1 MWKKCQF
8 PEDLTMACPDI
19 FSFMGAEPGSRRA
32 RKSSTARAPRDGH
45 LVREVAGVLTLFDI
59 HGRLNGSNIEKH
71 KKNTGSS
78 DWPVSFSQK
87 QFILRVPQGLN

>member
-59 HGRLNGSNIEKH
+59 HGRLNVSNIELDD
-71 KKNTGSS
+71 G
-78 DWPVSFSQK
+78 WPESVEEQSLLLLVWRHY
-87 QFILRVPQGLN
+87 ITR